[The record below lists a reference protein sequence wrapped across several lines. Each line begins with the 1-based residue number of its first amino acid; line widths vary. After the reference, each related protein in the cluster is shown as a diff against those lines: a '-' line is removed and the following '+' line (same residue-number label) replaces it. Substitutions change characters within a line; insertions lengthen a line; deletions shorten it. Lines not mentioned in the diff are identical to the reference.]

1 VTLDECCYRG
11 PTLNSAGLPEFE
23 NNQISPCSRTGDLTE
38 TLNQANWRSTAFL
51 VETLAP
57 PEAILSAPAL
67 LLPDD
72 ANAGEEYVV
81 DRRRLG
87 KVRVVSRFANPTVE

>member
-1 VTLDECCYRG
+1 MTRPSGVAEQYATNRADRYQDG
-11 PTLNSAGLPEFE
+11 TV
-23 NNQISPCSRTGDLTE
+23 
-38 TLNQANWRSTAFL
+38 L

-72 ANAGEEYVV
+72 ENAGEEYVV